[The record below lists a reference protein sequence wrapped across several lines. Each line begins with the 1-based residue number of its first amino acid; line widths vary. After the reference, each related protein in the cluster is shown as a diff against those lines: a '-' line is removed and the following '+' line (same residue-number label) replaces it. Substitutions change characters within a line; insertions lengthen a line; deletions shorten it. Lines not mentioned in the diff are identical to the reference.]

1 MSARAFNSALYQK
14 LRGIERGDRG
24 LCARCPARA
33 AEDRNYCDACLEKD
47 RVRHRTGAP
56 RGPKPGARGNRWAE
70 MFRDGQTPG
79 QIARAEGVDA
89 SLVRCALKVRGL
101 WPVATVKP

>member
-1 MSARAFNSALYQK
+1 
-14 LRGIERGDRG
+14 
-24 LCARCPARA
+24 
-33 AEDRNYCDACLEKD
+33 
-47 RVRHRTGAP
+47 
-56 RGPKPGARGNRWAE
+56 